1 MRASE
6 VQGEAASGPA
16 GAVDHLASP
25 SQIGLCQARG
35 FPGGLLVKTLPANAG
50 DVSDAELIPGWED
63 PLEEGVATHSS
74 ILAWGISRT
83 EEPGGVQH
91 TGSQGV
97 GHD

>member
-16 GAVDHLASP
+16 GAVASP

-50 DVSDAELIPGWED
+50 DVSDAELIPG
-63 PLEEGVATHSS
+63 
-74 ILAWGISRT
+74 
-83 EEPGGVQH
+83 
-91 TGSQGV
+91 
-97 GHD
+97 